1 MNSSQF
7 KSILFPAVLMSSTVF
22 SVLTLPLVLFEP
34 ESIAVSAEVIQ
45 TDLPAFSPLQP
56 LFDIFESGNK
66 TLAIRYIG
74 FSVVASASAGIATA
88 ELLRQASRRAEQANL
103 QPVFVLSD
111 QTPVVAEPSFSTVP
125 TYQTA
130 LTYPAIPTYRTAES
144 PASIDRLDRV
154 EWRQPIEAASS
165 EVNDAAE
172 LESLNLEG
180 VDPAKALDYAANLE
194 SWNGSVASLGG
205 NLEYAAEEQL
215 DHTLEHYNNDS
226 AKSRDIAA
234 IAYGAKPLAV
244 TLLTDPTTYQTC
256 RIQLP
261 NLEKRLFAVGFQGC
275 YYRLVRAGQSQDQ
288 ALAIAERLSEQ
299 GHEVL
304 VTVNPTGNPTG
315 NPTASRDADAAQS
328 WIVWALVP
336 EAVPC
341 AA

>member
-34 ESIAVSAEVIQ
+34 ESTVVSAEVIQ

-111 QTPVVAEPSFSTVP
+111 QTPVDAEPSFSAVP

-130 LTYPAIPTYRTAES
+130 LTYPTVPTYQSVGS
-144 PASIDRLDRV
+144 PASIDRLDLV
-154 EWRQPIEAASS
+154 EWRQPIEAAPS

-180 VDPAKALDYAANLE
+180 VDPAEALDHAANLE
-194 SWNGSVASLGG
+194 TWNGSVVSLESSS
-205 NLEYAAEEQL
+205 EYAAEGQL
-215 DHTLEHYNNDS
+215 DNSHEHFGDDPV
-226 AKSRDIAA
+226 KHRDIAA
-234 IAYGAKPLAV
+234 IAPGAKSLAV

-304 VTVNPTGNPTG
+304 VTVNPT
-315 NPTASRDADAAQS
+315 AYQDADAAQS
-328 WIVWALVP
+328 WIVWSLAP